1 MDVLACLLHNRRE
14 KKIAEILSISPRTVE
29 THIANIKMKLS
40 SCTKEQIIDFLE
52 LSNKVADLKNIYSKL
67 LIQSLFLQKL
77 KEIKYLLAFKQY
89 NCCIINQ
96 SQNKANQLLIEK
108 GLEVSGV
115 TISETNN
122 SLVDIYIQDKE
133 FNFHPIEFK
142 KIIYVSFNLENQIKI
157 KTPHEYINFS
167 NNADYELNILKL
179 LLKITQKSEISTI
192 IDTFNRKSQNIKDG
206 FFNPNINIT
215 KPTKSLF
222 KNKKIISAGIL
233 AFILFITMLIYTNTY
248 LRHHDTLQVTSGDV
262 LTNNFYLERSSILN
276 KMHQLLGVS
285 NAINTVALVGIGGS
299 GKTTLAQQYANSH
312 GTSIVWKINAETAES
327 TFTSL
332 ECLAYALCENEADK
346 ADFYEIQKITN
357 LFKKEYMTFS
367 FLKRKAPHFKD
378 WILIYDNVTNFSD
391 IQKYLP
397 RTLQDWGGGKVIITT
412 TNSNIINNNY
422 FARDNVIY
430 VSKLNEEE
438 SFTLFSTILDK
449 NNSTVADQKKTRLFL
464 ENIPPFPLDITQA
477 AYYIKNTGT
486 EYAKYLQYIANEDQN
501 FANTQKSILEAITN
515 YTKTRSYII
524 ELSLKKIIDSNK
536 DLDKLLLLSSILNAE
551 NIPKDLLIAC
561 CGDIASHNFINE
573 MQKFSLITEDDNNLG
588 NVMSIHASI
597 QSIIFHY
604 VHKIISTEY
613 YDTIIPALVNYME
626 SELALNKDRKK
637 QQLLSVHLESL
648 LKYEHLFSKESIFS
662 IQNILGNYY
671 YKAFNDIEKA
681 KSLLE
686 HARMVALQYDKSPRI
701 NLTKNSLYLEN
712 IYSELGS
719 FQEAEK

>member
-1 MDVLACLLHNRRE
+1 
-14 KKIAEILSISPRTVE
+14 
-29 THIANIKMKLS
+29 
-40 SCTKEQIIDFLE
+40 
-52 LSNKVADLKNIYSKL
+52 
-67 LIQSLFLQKL
+67 
-77 KEIKYLLAFKQY
+77 
-89 NCCIINQ
+89 
-96 SQNKANQLLIEK
+96 
-108 GLEVSGV
+108 
-115 TISETNN
+115 
-122 SLVDIYIQDKE
+122 
-133 FNFHPIEFK
+133 
-142 KIIYVSFNLENQIKI
+142 
-157 KTPHEYINFS
+157 
-167 NNADYELNILKL
+167 
-179 LLKITQKSEISTI
+179 
-192 IDTFNRKSQNIKDG
+192 
-206 FFNPNINIT
+206 
-215 KPTKSLF
+215 
-222 KNKKIISAGIL
+222 
-233 AFILFITMLIYTNTY
+233 MLIYTNTY

-397 RTLQDWGGGKVIITT
+397 RTLQDWGGGKQI
-412 TNSNIINNNY
+412 
-422 FARDNVIY
+422 
-430 VSKLNEEE
+430 K
-438 SFTLFSTILDK
+438 
-449 NNSTVADQKKTRLFL
+449 KKTRLFL

-515 YTKTRSYII
+515 YTKTR
-524 ELSLKKIIDSNK
+524 N
-536 DLDKLLLLSSILNAE
+536 LDKLLLLSSILNAE

-613 YDTIIPALVNYME
+613 YDTIIPALVNYMD

-637 QQLLSVHLESL
+637 QQLLYLDIA
-648 LKYEHLFSKESIFS
+648 FS
-662 IQNILGNYY
+662 
-671 YKAFNDIEKA
+671 
-681 KSLLE
+681 
-686 HARMVALQYDKSPRI
+686 
-701 NLTKNSLYLEN
+701 
-712 IYSELGS
+712 
-719 FQEAEK
+719 